1 MKKFMLMAAVLMGVI
16 IAKAQVPPP
25 PPPPPPPA
33 APTIKIEEDKVTI
46 ITPEGNVYIIND
58 ESITKNGVVLD
69 PESSDLREEM
79 EDIQDELADIRA
91 ENITLTMDSEEYADL
106 LEDLEELEGELGFL
120 GSTMTQIDTLPGDS
134 TSITIGNWRL
144 IVHEEGEDD
153 EDVDVSF
160 GRVPEVEEIDDHY
173 VDVFDTEWWL
183 FDMGY
188 NTFLNSENKVQVD
201 EPYAEMEDL
210 HGWGSF
216 DVNLHLFRSRVNI
229 AKGYLNFN
237 YGLSFEWHHFRFDN
251 NFSILPDVD
260 TFTINTET
268 LEYEK
273 NKFNTT
279 HLAVPLLIGFETKP
293 WDTENSFRMQFGYS
307 PALMLRGKTKL
318 KYNGQKDIEKDDF
331 NLAQFRHEVNY
342 IIGYGDFNLYA
353 SYDLTSMFAEGEGPD
368 LHPFSVGLVIR
379 RGF

>member
-16 IAKAQVPPP
+16 IAKTQVPPP

-46 ITPEGNVYIIND
+46 VTPEGNVYIIND
-58 ESITKNGVVLD
+58 EIITKNGVIID

-160 GRVPEVEEIDDHY
+160 GKVPEVEEIDDHY

-188 NTFLNSENKVQVD
+188 NTFLNSDYKVQVD

-216 DVNLHLFRSRVNI
+216 DVNLHVFRSRVNM

-268 LEYEK
+268 LDYEK

-318 KYNGQKDIEKDDF
+318 KYDGQKDIEKDDF

-353 SYDLTSMFAEGEGPD
+353 SYDLNSMFAEGEGPD

>member
-1 MKKFMLMAAVLMGVI
+1 MLMAAILMGAI

-33 APTIKIEEDKVTI
+33 NPTIKIEEDKVTI
-46 ITPEGNVYIIND
+46 VTPEGNVYIIYD

-69 PESSDLREEM
+69 PESTDLREEM
-79 EDIQDELADIRA
+79 EDIQDELANIRA
-91 ENITLTMDSEEYADL
+91 ENITLKMDSEEYAEL
-106 LEDLEELEGELGFL
+106 LEDLQELEGELGFL
-120 GSTMTQIDTLPGDS
+120 GSSMTQIDTLPGDS

-160 GRVPEVEEIDDHY
+160 GKVPEVEEIDDHY

-188 NTFLNSENKVQVD
+188 NTFLNNDYKVQVD

-216 DVNLHLFRSRVNI
+216 DVNLHVFRSRVNM

-318 KYNGQKDIEKDDF
+318 KYDGEKDIEKDDF

>member
-1 MKKFMLMAAVLMGVI
+1 MKKIMLMAAILMGVM

-25 PPPPPPPA
+25 PPPPPPAGPV
-33 APTIKIEEDKVTI
+33 IKIEENKITI
-46 ITPEGNVYIIND
+46 ISPSGDEYIINED
-58 ESITKNGVVLD
+58 NIMKNGVVLD
-69 PESSDLREEM
+69 
-79 EDIQDELADIRA
+79 
-91 ENITLTMDSEEYADL
+91 TDSEAFRLEMDAIGKQL
-106 LEDLEELEGELGFL
+106 EALKLEDLNLTINNEDYAELMADLDELDAEMEALDNSGI
-120 GSTMTQIDTLPGDS
+120 QIDTLPGDS

-144 IVHEEGEDD
+144 IVAEDGEDA

-160 GRVPEVEEIDDHY
+160 GKVPEVEEIDDRD

-188 NTFLNSENKVQVD
+188 NTFLNSDYKAQID
-201 EPYAEMEDL
+201 EPYTAMEDL

-216 DVNLHLFRSRVNI
+216 DVNLHMFRSRVNI

-237 YGLSFEWHHFRFDN
+237 YGLSFEWHHYRFDN
-251 NFSILPDVD
+251 NFSIMPDVD

-268 LEYEK
+268 IEYEK

-279 HLAVPLLIGFETKP
+279 HLTLPVLIGFETKP
-293 WDTENSFRMQFGYS
+293 WDTEHSFRMQFGYS
-307 PALMLRGKTKL
+307 PGLMLRGKTKL
-318 KYNGQKDIEKDDF
+318 KYDGQKDIEKDDF

-353 SYDLTSMFAEGEGPD
+353 SYDVNSMFAEGEGPD
-368 LHPFSVGLVIR
+368 LHPFSVGLV
-379 RGF
+379 

>member
-160 GRVPEVEEIDDHY
+160 GKVPEVEEIDDHY

-188 NTFLNSENKVQVD
+188 NTFLNSDYKVQVD

-216 DVNLHLFRSRVNI
+216 DVNLHVFRSRVNI

-353 SYDLTSMFAEGEGPD
+353 SYDLTSMFAEGEGPE

>member
-1 MKKFMLMAAVLMGVI
+1 MKKIMLMAAILMGVM

-25 PPPPPPPA
+25 PPPPPPAGPA
-33 APTIKIEEDKVTI
+33 IKIEENKITI
-46 ITPEGNVYIIND
+46 VSPSGDEYIINED
-58 ESITKNGVVLD
+58 NIMKNGVVLD
-69 PESSDLREEM
+69 
-79 EDIQDELADIRA
+79 
-91 ENITLTMDSEEYADL
+91 TDSEAFRLEMDAIGKQL
-106 LEDLEELEGELGFL
+106 EALKLEDLNLTINNEDYAELMADLDELDAEMEALDNSGI
-120 GSTMTQIDTLPGDS
+120 QIDTLPGDS
-134 TSITIGNWRL
+134 TAITIGNWRL
-144 IVHEEGEDD
+144 IVAEDGEDA

-160 GRVPEVEEIDDHY
+160 GKVPEVEEIDDRD

-188 NTFLNSENKVQVD
+188 NTFLNSDYKAQID
-201 EPYAEMEDL
+201 EPYTAMEDL

-216 DVNLHLFRSRVNI
+216 DVNLHMFRSRVNI

-237 YGLSFEWHHFRFDN
+237 YGLSFEWHHYRFDN
-251 NFSILPDVD
+251 NFSIMPDVD

-268 LEYEK
+268 IEYEK

-279 HLAVPLLIGFETKP
+279 HLTLPVLIGFETKP
-293 WDTENSFRMQFGYS
+293 WDTEHSFRMQFGYS
-307 PALMLRGKTKL
+307 PGLMLRGKTKL
-318 KYNGQKDIEKDDF
+318 KYDGQKDIEKDDF

-353 SYDLTSMFAEGEGPD
+353 SYDVNSMFAEGEGPD

-379 RGF
+379 KGF

>member
-1 MKKFMLMAAVLMGVI
+1 MLMAAILMGVM

-25 PPPPPPPA
+25 PPPPPPAGPV
-33 APTIKIEEDKVTI
+33 IKIEENKITI
-46 ITPEGNVYIIND
+46 ISPSGDEYIINED
-58 ESITKNGVVLD
+58 NIMKNGVVLD
-69 PESSDLREEM
+69 
-79 EDIQDELADIRA
+79 A
-91 ENITLTMDSEEYADL
+91 DSEAFRSEMDAIGKQL
-106 LEDLEELEGELGFL
+106 EALKLEDLNLTINNEDYAELMADLDELDAEMEALDNSGI
-120 GSTMTQIDTLPGDS
+120 QIDTLPGDS

-144 IVHEEGEDD
+144 IVAEDGEDA

-160 GRVPEVEEIDDHY
+160 GKVPEVEEIDDRD

-188 NTFLNSENKVQVD
+188 NTFLNSEYKAQID
-201 EPYAEMEDL
+201 EPYTAMEDL

-216 DVNLHLFRSRVNI
+216 DVNLHMFRSRVNI

-251 NFSILPDVD
+251 NFSIMPDVD

-268 LEYEK
+268 IEYEK

-279 HLAVPLLIGFETKP
+279 HLTLPVLIGFETKP
-293 WDTENSFRMQFGYS
+293 WDTEHSFRMQFGYS
-307 PALMLRGKTKL
+307 PGLMLRGKTKL
-318 KYNGQKDIEKDDF
+318 KYDGQKDIEKDDF

-353 SYDLTSMFAEGEGPD
+353 SYDVNSMFAEGEGPD

-379 RGF
+379 KGF

>member
-1 MKKFMLMAAVLMGVI
+1 MLMAAVLMGVI

-46 ITPEGNVYIIND
+46 VTPEGNVYIIND
-58 ESITKNGVVLD
+58 EIITKNGVIID

-160 GRVPEVEEIDDHY
+160 GKVPEVEEIDDHY

-188 NTFLNSENKVQVD
+188 NTFLNSDYKVQVD

-216 DVNLHLFRSRVNI
+216 DVNLHVFRSRVNM

-268 LEYEK
+268 LDYEK

-318 KYNGQKDIEKDDF
+318 KYDGQKDIEKDDF

-353 SYDLTSMFAEGEGPD
+353 SYDLNSMFAEGEGPD

>member
-188 NTFLNSENKVQVD
+188 NTFLNSDYKVQVD

-216 DVNLHLFRSRVNI
+216 DVNLHVFRSRVNI

-353 SYDLTSMFAEGEGPD
+353 SYDLTSMFAEGEGPE

>member
-1 MKKFMLMAAVLMGVI
+1 MKKIMLMAAILMGVM

-25 PPPPPPPA
+25 PPPPPPAGPV
-33 APTIKIEEDKVTI
+33 IKIEENKITI
-46 ITPEGNVYIIND
+46 ISPSGDEYIINED
-58 ESITKNGVVLD
+58 NIMKNGVVLD
-69 PESSDLREEM
+69 
-79 EDIQDELADIRA
+79 A
-91 ENITLTMDSEEYADL
+91 DSEAFRSEMDAIGKQL
-106 LEDLEELEGELGFL
+106 EALKLEDLNLTINNEDYAELMADLDELDAEMEALDNSGI
-120 GSTMTQIDTLPGDS
+120 QIDTLPGDS

-144 IVHEEGEDD
+144 IVAEDGEDA

-160 GRVPEVEEIDDHY
+160 GKVPEVEEIDDRD

-188 NTFLNSENKVQVD
+188 NTFLNSEYKAQID
-201 EPYAEMEDL
+201 EPYTAMEDL

-216 DVNLHLFRSRVNI
+216 DVNLHMFRSRVNI

-251 NFSILPDVD
+251 NFSIMPDVD

-268 LEYEK
+268 IEYEK

-279 HLAVPLLIGFETKP
+279 HLTLPVLIGFETKP
-293 WDTENSFRMQFGYS
+293 WDTEHSFRMQFGYS
-307 PALMLRGKTKL
+307 PGLMLRGKTKL
-318 KYNGQKDIEKDDF
+318 KYDGQKDIEKDDF

-353 SYDLTSMFAEGEGPD
+353 SYDVNSMFAEGEGPD

-379 RGF
+379 KGF

>member
-1 MKKFMLMAAVLMGVI
+1 MKKIMLMAAILMGVM

-25 PPPPPPPA
+25 PPPPPPAGPV
-33 APTIKIEEDKVTI
+33 IKIEENKITI
-46 ITPEGNVYIIND
+46 ISPSGDEYIINED
-58 ESITKNGVVLD
+58 NIMKNGVVLD
-69 PESSDLREEM
+69 
-79 EDIQDELADIRA
+79 
-91 ENITLTMDSEEYADL
+91 TDSEAFRLEMDAIGKQL
-106 LEDLEELEGELGFL
+106 EALKLEDLNLTINNEDYAELMADLDELDAEMEALDNSGI
-120 GSTMTQIDTLPGDS
+120 QIDTLPGDS

-144 IVHEEGEDD
+144 IVAEDGEDA

-160 GRVPEVEEIDDHY
+160 GKVPEVEEIDDRD

-188 NTFLNSENKVQVD
+188 NTFLNSDYKAQID
-201 EPYAEMEDL
+201 EPYTAMEDL

-216 DVNLHLFRSRVNI
+216 DVNLHMFRSRVNI

-237 YGLSFEWHHFRFDN
+237 YGLSFEWHHYRFDN
-251 NFSILPDVD
+251 NFSIMPDVD

-268 LEYEK
+268 IEYEK

-279 HLAVPLLIGFETKP
+279 HLTLPVLIGFETKP
-293 WDTENSFRMQFGYS
+293 WDTEHSFRMQFGYS
-307 PALMLRGKTKL
+307 PGLMLRGKTKL
-318 KYNGQKDIEKDDF
+318 KYDGQKDIEKDDF

-353 SYDLTSMFAEGEGPD
+353 SYDVNSMFAEGEGPD

-379 RGF
+379 KGF

>member
-16 IAKAQVPPP
+16 IAKTQVPPP

-46 ITPEGNVYIIND
+46 VTPEGNVYIIND
-58 ESITKNGVVLD
+58 EIITKNGVIID

-106 LEDLEELEGELGFL
+106 LEDLEELEGEIGFL

-160 GRVPEVEEIDDHY
+160 GKVPEVEEIDDHY

-188 NTFLNSENKVQVD
+188 NTFLNSDYKVQVD

-216 DVNLHLFRSRVNI
+216 DVNLHVFRSRVNM

-268 LEYEK
+268 LDYEK

-318 KYNGQKDIEKDDF
+318 KYDGQKDIEKDDF

-353 SYDLTSMFAEGEGPD
+353 SYDLNSMFAEGEGPD

>member
-46 ITPEGNVYIIND
+46 VTPEGNVYIIND
-58 ESITKNGVVLD
+58 EIITKNGVIID

-160 GRVPEVEEIDDHY
+160 GKVPEVEEIDDHY

-188 NTFLNSENKVQVD
+188 NTFLNSDYKVQVD

-216 DVNLHLFRSRVNI
+216 DVNLHVFRSRVNM

-268 LEYEK
+268 LDYEK

-318 KYNGQKDIEKDDF
+318 KYDGQKDIEKDDF

-353 SYDLTSMFAEGEGPD
+353 SYDLNSMFAEGEGPD

>member
-1 MKKFMLMAAVLMGVI
+1 MLMAAILMGVM

-25 PPPPPPPA
+25 PPPPPPAGPV
-33 APTIKIEEDKVTI
+33 IKIEENKITI
-46 ITPEGNVYIIND
+46 VSPSGDEYIINED
-58 ESITKNGVVLD
+58 NIMKNGVVLD
-69 PESSDLREEM
+69 TDLEAFRLEM
-79 EDIQDELADIRA
+79 DAIGKQLEALK
-91 ENITLTMDSEEYADL
+91 
-106 LEDLEELEGELGFL
+106 LEDLNLTINNEDYAELMADLDELDAEMEALDNSGI
-120 GSTMTQIDTLPGDS
+120 QIDTLPGNS
-134 TSITIGNWRL
+134 TAITIGNWRL
-144 IVHEEGEDD
+144 IVAEDGEDA

-160 GRVPEVEEIDDHY
+160 GKVPEVEEIDDRD

-188 NTFLNSENKVQVD
+188 NTFLNSDYKAQID
-201 EPYAEMEDL
+201 EPYTAMEDL

-216 DVNLHLFRSRVNI
+216 DVNLHMFRSRVNI

-237 YGLSFEWHHFRFDN
+237 YGLSFEWHHYRFDN
-251 NFSILPDVD
+251 NFSIMPDVD

-268 LEYEK
+268 IEYEK

-279 HLAVPLLIGFETKP
+279 HLTLPVLIGFETKP
-293 WDTENSFRMQFGYS
+293 WDTEHSFRMQFGYS
-307 PALMLRGKTKL
+307 PGLMLRGKTKL
-318 KYNGQKDIEKDDF
+318 KYDGQKDIEKDDF

-353 SYDLTSMFAEGEGPD
+353 SYDVNSMFAEGEGPD

-379 RGF
+379 KGF

>member
-1 MKKFMLMAAVLMGVI
+1 MLMAAVLMGVI

>member
-1 MKKFMLMAAVLMGVI
+1 MKKIMLMAAILMGVM

-25 PPPPPPPA
+25 PPPPPPAGPV
-33 APTIKIEEDKVTI
+33 IKIEENKITI
-46 ITPEGNVYIIND
+46 ISPSGDEYIINED
-58 ESITKNGVVLD
+58 NIMKNGVVLD
-69 PESSDLREEM
+69 
-79 EDIQDELADIRA
+79 
-91 ENITLTMDSEEYADL
+91 TDSEAFRSEMDAIGKQL
-106 LEDLEELEGELGFL
+106 EALKLEDLNLTINNEDYAELMADLDELDAEMAALDNSGV
-120 GSTMTQIDTLPGDS
+120 QIDTLPGDS

-144 IVHEEGEDD
+144 IVAEDGEDA

-160 GRVPEVEEIDDHY
+160 GKVPEVEEIDDRD

-188 NTFLNSENKVQVD
+188 NTFLNSEYKAQID
-201 EPYAEMEDL
+201 EPYTAMEDL

-216 DVNLHLFRSRVNI
+216 DVNLHMFRSRVNI

-251 NFSILPDVD
+251 NFSIMPDVD

-268 LEYEK
+268 IEYEK

-279 HLAVPLLIGFETKP
+279 HLTLPVLIGFETKP
-293 WDTENSFRMQFGYS
+293 WDTEHSFRMQFGYS
-307 PALMLRGKTKL
+307 PGLMLRGKTKL
-318 KYNGQKDIEKDDF
+318 KYDGQKDIEKDDF

-353 SYDLTSMFAEGEGPD
+353 SYDVNSMFAEGEGPD

-379 RGF
+379 KGF

>member
-188 NTFLNSENKVQVD
+188 NTFLNSDYKVQVD

-216 DVNLHLFRSRVNI
+216 DVNLHVFRSRVNI

>member
-1 MKKFMLMAAVLMGVI
+1 MLMAAILMGAI

-33 APTIKIEEDKVTI
+33 NPTIKIEEDKVTI
-46 ITPEGNVYIIND
+46 VTPEGNVYIIYD

-69 PESSDLREEM
+69 PESTDLREEM
-79 EDIQDELADIRA
+79 EDIQDELANIRA
-91 ENITLTMDSEEYADL
+91 ENITLKMDSEEYAEL
-106 LEDLEELEGELGFL
+106 LEDLQELEGELGFL

-160 GRVPEVEEIDDHY
+160 GKVPEVEEIDDHY

-188 NTFLNSENKVQVD
+188 NTFLNSDYKVQVD

-216 DVNLHLFRSRVNI
+216 DVNLHVFRSRVNM

-318 KYNGQKDIEKDDF
+318 KYDGEKDIEKDDF

>member
-1 MKKFMLMAAVLMGVI
+1 MKKIMLMAAILMGVM

-25 PPPPPPPA
+25 PPPPPPAGPV
-33 APTIKIEEDKVTI
+33 IKIEENKITI
-46 ITPEGNVYIIND
+46 VSPSGDEYIINED
-58 ESITKNGVVLD
+58 NIMKNGVVLD
-69 PESSDLREEM
+69 
-79 EDIQDELADIRA
+79 
-91 ENITLTMDSEEYADL
+91 TDSEAFRLEMDAIGKQL
-106 LEDLEELEGELGFL
+106 EALKLEDLNLTINNEDYAELMADLDELDAEMEALDNSGI
-120 GSTMTQIDTLPGDS
+120 QIDTLPGDS
-134 TSITIGNWRL
+134 TAITIGNWRL
-144 IVHEEGEDD
+144 IVAEDGEDA

-160 GRVPEVEEIDDHY
+160 GKVPEVEEIDDRD

-188 NTFLNSENKVQVD
+188 NTFLNSDYKAQID
-201 EPYAEMEDL
+201 EPYTAMEDL

-216 DVNLHLFRSRVNI
+216 DVNLHMFRSRVNI

-237 YGLSFEWHHFRFDN
+237 YGLSFEWHHYRFDN
-251 NFSILPDVD
+251 NFSIMPDVD

-268 LEYEK
+268 IEYEK

-279 HLAVPLLIGFETKP
+279 HLTLPVLIGFETKP
-293 WDTENSFRMQFGYS
+293 WDTEHSFRMQFGYS
-307 PALMLRGKTKL
+307 PGLMLRGKTKL
-318 KYNGQKDIEKDDF
+318 KYDGQKDIEKDDF

-353 SYDLTSMFAEGEGPD
+353 SYDVNSMFAEGEGPD

-379 RGF
+379 KGF

>member
-1 MKKFMLMAAVLMGVI
+1 MKKFMLMAAILMGAI

-33 APTIKIEEDKVTI
+33 NPTIKIEEDKVTI
-46 ITPEGNVYIIND
+46 VTPEGNVYIIYD

-69 PESSDLREEM
+69 PESTDLREEM
-79 EDIQDELADIRA
+79 EDIQDELANIRA
-91 ENITLTMDSEEYADL
+91 ENITLKMDSEEYAEL
-106 LEDLEELEGELGFL
+106 LEDLQELEGELGFL

-160 GRVPEVEEIDDHY
+160 GKVPEVEEIDDHY

-188 NTFLNSENKVQVD
+188 NTFLNSDYKVQVD

-216 DVNLHLFRSRVNI
+216 DVNLHVFRSRVNM

-318 KYNGQKDIEKDDF
+318 KYDGEKDIEKDDF

>member
-1 MKKFMLMAAVLMGVI
+1 MKKIMLMAAILMGVM

-25 PPPPPPPA
+25 PPPPPPAGPV
-33 APTIKIEEDKVTI
+33 IKIEENKITI
-46 ITPEGNVYIIND
+46 VSPSGDEYIINED
-58 ESITKNGVVLD
+58 NIMKNGVVLD
-69 PESSDLREEM
+69 
-79 EDIQDELADIRA
+79 
-91 ENITLTMDSEEYADL
+91 TDSEAFRLEMDAIGKQL
-106 LEDLEELEGELGFL
+106 EALKLEDLNLTINNEDYAELMADLDELDAEMEALDNSGI
-120 GSTMTQIDTLPGDS
+120 QIDTLPGNS
-134 TSITIGNWRL
+134 TAITIGNWRL
-144 IVHEEGEDD
+144 IVAEDGEDA

-160 GRVPEVEEIDDHY
+160 GKVPEVEEIDDRD

-188 NTFLNSENKVQVD
+188 NTFLNSDYKAQID
-201 EPYAEMEDL
+201 EPYTAMEDL

-216 DVNLHLFRSRVNI
+216 DVNLHMFRSRVNI

-237 YGLSFEWHHFRFDN
+237 YGLSFEWHHYRFDN
-251 NFSILPDVD
+251 NFSIMPDVD

-268 LEYEK
+268 IEYEK

-279 HLAVPLLIGFETKP
+279 HLTLPVLIGFETKP
-293 WDTENSFRMQFGYS
+293 WDTEHSFRMQFGYS
-307 PALMLRGKTKL
+307 PGLMLRGKTKL
-318 KYNGQKDIEKDDF
+318 KYDGQKDIEKDDF

-353 SYDLTSMFAEGEGPD
+353 SYDVNSMFAEGEGPD

-379 RGF
+379 KGF

>member
-46 ITPEGNVYIIND
+46 ITPEGNVYIIYD

-69 PESSDLREEM
+69 PDSSDLREEM

-91 ENITLTMDSEEYADL
+91 ENITLKMDSEEYAEL

-188 NTFLNSENKVQVD
+188 NTFLNSDYKVQVD

>member
-160 GRVPEVEEIDDHY
+160 GKVPEVEEIDDHY

-188 NTFLNSENKVQVD
+188 NTFLNSDYKVQVD

>member
-1 MKKFMLMAAVLMGVI
+1 MKKFMLMAAILMGAI

-33 APTIKIEEDKVTI
+33 NPTIKIEEDKVTI
-46 ITPEGNVYIIND
+46 VTPEGNVYIIYD

-69 PESSDLREEM
+69 PESTDLREEM
-79 EDIQDELADIRA
+79 EDIQDELANIRA
-91 ENITLTMDSEEYADL
+91 ENITLKMDSEEYAEL
-106 LEDLEELEGELGFL
+106 LEDLQELEGELGFL
-120 GSTMTQIDTLPGDS
+120 GSSMTQIDTLPGDS

-160 GRVPEVEEIDDHY
+160 GKVPEVEEIDDHY

-188 NTFLNSENKVQVD
+188 NTFLNSDYKVQVD

-216 DVNLHLFRSRVNI
+216 DVNLHVFRSRVNM

-318 KYNGQKDIEKDDF
+318 KYDGEKDIEKDDF

>member
-1 MKKFMLMAAVLMGVI
+1 MLMAAILMGVM

-25 PPPPPPPA
+25 PPPPPPAGPV
-33 APTIKIEEDKVTI
+33 IKIEENKITI
-46 ITPEGNVYIIND
+46 ISPSGDEYIINED
-58 ESITKNGVVLD
+58 NIMKNGVVLD
-69 PESSDLREEM
+69 
-79 EDIQDELADIRA
+79 
-91 ENITLTMDSEEYADL
+91 TDSEAFRLEMDAIGKQL
-106 LEDLEELEGELGFL
+106 EALKLEDLNLTINNEDYAELMADLDELDAEMEALDNSGI
-120 GSTMTQIDTLPGDS
+120 QIDTLPGDS

-144 IVHEEGEDD
+144 IVAEDGEDA

-160 GRVPEVEEIDDHY
+160 GKVPEVEEIDDRD

-188 NTFLNSENKVQVD
+188 NTFLNSDYKAQID
-201 EPYAEMEDL
+201 EPYTAMEDL

-216 DVNLHLFRSRVNI
+216 DVNLHMFRSRVNI

-237 YGLSFEWHHFRFDN
+237 YGLSFEWHHYRFDN
-251 NFSILPDVD
+251 NFSIMPDVD

-268 LEYEK
+268 IEYEK

-279 HLAVPLLIGFETKP
+279 HLTLPVLIGFETKP
-293 WDTENSFRMQFGYS
+293 WDTEHSFRMQFGYS
-307 PALMLRGKTKL
+307 PGLMLRGKTKL
-318 KYNGQKDIEKDDF
+318 KYDGQKDIEKDDF

-353 SYDLTSMFAEGEGPD
+353 SYDVNSMFAEGEGPD

-379 RGF
+379 KGF

>member
-160 GRVPEVEEIDDHY
+160 GKVPEVEEIDDHY

-188 NTFLNSENKVQVD
+188 NTFLNSDYKVQVD

-216 DVNLHLFRSRVNI
+216 DVNLHVFRSRVNI

-318 KYNGQKDIEKDDF
+318 KYDGQKDIEKDDF

>member
-1 MKKFMLMAAVLMGVI
+1 MLMAAILMGVM

-25 PPPPPPPA
+25 PPPPPPAGPV
-33 APTIKIEEDKVTI
+33 IKIEENKITI
-46 ITPEGNVYIIND
+46 ISPSGDEYIINED
-58 ESITKNGVVLD
+58 NIMKNGVVLD
-69 PESSDLREEM
+69 
-79 EDIQDELADIRA
+79 
-91 ENITLTMDSEEYADL
+91 TDSEAFRLEMDAIGKQL
-106 LEDLEELEGELGFL
+106 EALKLEDLNLTINNEDYAELMADLDELDAEMEALDNSGI
-120 GSTMTQIDTLPGDS
+120 QIDTLPGDS

-144 IVHEEGEDD
+144 IVAEDGEDA

-160 GRVPEVEEIDDHY
+160 GKVPEVEEIDDRD

-188 NTFLNSENKVQVD
+188 NTFLNSDYKAQID
-201 EPYAEMEDL
+201 EPYTAMEDL

-216 DVNLHLFRSRVNI
+216 DVNLHMFRSRVNI

-237 YGLSFEWHHFRFDN
+237 YGLSFEWHHYRFDN
-251 NFSILPDVD
+251 NFSIMPDVD

-268 LEYEK
+268 IEYEK

-279 HLAVPLLIGFETKP
+279 HLTLPVLIGFETKP
-293 WDTENSFRMQFGYS
+293 WDTEHSFRMQFGYS
-307 PALMLRGKTKL
+307 PGLMLRGKTKL
-318 KYNGQKDIEKDDF
+318 KYDGQKDIEKDDF

-353 SYDLTSMFAEGEGPD
+353 SYDVNRMFAEGEGPD

-379 RGF
+379 KGF

>member
-1 MKKFMLMAAVLMGVI
+1 MKKIMLMAAILMGVM

-25 PPPPPPPA
+25 PPPPPPAGPV
-33 APTIKIEEDKVTI
+33 IKIEENKITI
-46 ITPEGNVYIIND
+46 ISPSGDEYIINED
-58 ESITKNGVVLD
+58 NIMKNGVVLD
-69 PESSDLREEM
+69 
-79 EDIQDELADIRA
+79 
-91 ENITLTMDSEEYADL
+91 TDSEAFRLEMDAIGKQL
-106 LEDLEELEGELGFL
+106 EALKLEDLNLTINNEDYAELMADLDELDAEMEALDNSGI
-120 GSTMTQIDTLPGDS
+120 QIDTLPGDS

-144 IVHEEGEDD
+144 IVAEDGEDA

-160 GRVPEVEEIDDHY
+160 GKVPEVEEIDDRD

-188 NTFLNSENKVQVD
+188 NTFLNSDYKAQID
-201 EPYAEMEDL
+201 EPYTAMEDL

-216 DVNLHLFRSRVNI
+216 DVNLHMFRSRVNI

-251 NFSILPDVD
+251 NFSIMPDVD

-268 LEYEK
+268 IEYEK

-279 HLAVPLLIGFETKP
+279 HLTLPVLIGFETKP
-293 WDTENSFRMQFGYS
+293 WDTEHSFRMQFGYS
-307 PALMLRGKTKL
+307 PGLMLRGKTKL
-318 KYNGQKDIEKDDF
+318 KYDGQKDIEKDDF

-353 SYDLTSMFAEGEGPD
+353 SYDVNSMFAEGEGPD

-379 RGF
+379 KGF

>member
-1 MKKFMLMAAVLMGVI
+1 MLMAAILMGVM

-25 PPPPPPPA
+25 PPPPPPAGPV
-33 APTIKIEEDKVTI
+33 IKIEENKITI
-46 ITPEGNVYIIND
+46 ISPSGDEYIINED
-58 ESITKNGVVLD
+58 NIMKNGVVLD
-69 PESSDLREEM
+69 
-79 EDIQDELADIRA
+79 
-91 ENITLTMDSEEYADL
+91 TDSEAFRSEMDAIGKQL
-106 LEDLEELEGELGFL
+106 EALKLEDLNLTINNEDYAELMADLDELDAEMAALDNSGV
-120 GSTMTQIDTLPGDS
+120 QIDTLPGDS

-144 IVHEEGEDD
+144 IVAEDGEDA

-160 GRVPEVEEIDDHY
+160 GKVPEVEEIDDRD

-188 NTFLNSENKVQVD
+188 NTFLNSDYKAQID
-201 EPYAEMEDL
+201 EPYTAMEDL

-216 DVNLHLFRSRVNI
+216 DVNLHMFRSRVNI

-251 NFSILPDVD
+251 NFSIMPDVD

-268 LEYEK
+268 IEYEK

-279 HLAVPLLIGFETKP
+279 HLTLPVLIGFETKP
-293 WDTENSFRMQFGYS
+293 WDTEHSFRMQFGYS
-307 PALMLRGKTKL
+307 PGLMLRGKTKL
-318 KYNGQKDIEKDDF
+318 KYDGQKDIEKDDF

-353 SYDLTSMFAEGEGPD
+353 SYDVNSMFAEGEGPD

-379 RGF
+379 KGF

>member
-1 MKKFMLMAAVLMGVI
+1 MLMAAVLMGVI

-160 GRVPEVEEIDDHY
+160 GKVPEVEEIDDHY

-188 NTFLNSENKVQVD
+188 NTFLNSDYKVQVD

-318 KYNGQKDIEKDDF
+318 KYDGQKDIEKDDF